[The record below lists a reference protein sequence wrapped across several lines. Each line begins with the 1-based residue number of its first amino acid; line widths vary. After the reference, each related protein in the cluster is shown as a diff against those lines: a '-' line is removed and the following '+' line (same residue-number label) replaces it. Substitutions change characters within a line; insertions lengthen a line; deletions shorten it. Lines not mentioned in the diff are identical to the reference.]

1 MKRHDYQKGEL
12 VWWTLGNNKPLP
24 FESERADELYLGII
38 IAVAQIADGVEVYWF
53 NNDTFKIMNYES
65 IMRANA
71 SFV

>member
-24 FESERADELYLGII
+24 FERADELYLGII
-38 IAVAQIADGVEVYWF
+38 TAVAQIADGVEVYWF